1 MKNWISWE
9 RKELFKWNFRKKITN
24 FWRAIICWSFKFT
37 KLTHPST
44 FFRVLSI
51 SWSYRYTASTFLLLL
66 KISVR
71 LIMVSIILH
80 SRQRDIPVF
89 RYKLRMVP
97 MWVKCNSSILEQLKN
112 KITTYIS
119 IELWHFNFKRI
130 KKEIFAICVWDEK
143 VLN

>member
-9 RKELFKWNFRKKITN
+9 RKELFKWNFKKKITN

-89 RYKLRMVP
+89 RYKLRMLP

>member
-9 RKELFKWNFRKKITN
+9 RKELFKWNFKKKITN

-51 SWSYRYTASTFLLLL
+51 NWSYRYTASTFLLLL

>member
-9 RKELFKWNFRKKITN
+9 RKELFKWNFKKKITN

-51 SWSYRYTASTFLLLL
+51 SWPYRYTASTFLLLL

-89 RYKLRMVP
+89 RCKLRMVP

-112 KITTYIS
+112 KITTYIL